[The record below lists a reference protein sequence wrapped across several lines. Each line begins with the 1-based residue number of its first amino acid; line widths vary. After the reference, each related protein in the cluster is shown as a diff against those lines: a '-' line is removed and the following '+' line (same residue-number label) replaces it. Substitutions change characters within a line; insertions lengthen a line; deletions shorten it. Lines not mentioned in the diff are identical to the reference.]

1 MGDASDVVDFAL
13 ANTTEEEEWSE
24 CGYGERGDS
33 QPHTHRHRE
42 VVQLGDQ
49 TFNVNARYHITGLL
63 GNGAYGVVVKARD
76 TLEDRDVAI
85 KKCVGI
91 FRSRVIATRS
101 LREIKLLQ
109 FLDHENVV
117 KILDLDIPSD
127 LDNFQDLYIVL
138 EMVPANLES
147 VIQSSFEYSLEH
159 IQFFFH
165 QLCQAMQYVHAANVL
180 HRDLVCAISRRTQ
193 RI

>member
-63 GNGAYGVVVKARD
+63 GNGAYGVVVCVHHHHHHHHHYYYYCPLCVFPPWRSSPLLVAHVHFLCAD
-76 TLEDRDVAI
+76 HLPVTLL
-85 KKCVGI
+85 CV
-91 FRSRVIATRS
+91 RVHCQCLSDLCTNVCANMCTGVRVSS
-101 LREIKLLQ
+101 LR
-109 FLDHENVV
+109 FLFV
-117 KILDLDIPSD
+117 
-127 LDNFQDLYIVL
+127 F
-138 EMVPANLES
+138 
-147 VIQSSFEYSLEH
+147 
-159 IQFFFH
+159 
-165 QLCQAMQYVHAANVL
+165 
-180 HRDLVCAISRRTQ
+180 
-193 RI
+193 